1 MHKNFAIS
9 KRKPPVLESFLTNFI
24 NKRDSNTGL
33 CLWILRNFYEHLF
46 LKNICERGFWNE
58 NSFIKDENNEHAGT
72 IEKGIDQY
80 VAHASVL
87 LTKNI
92 KVTTPFSFGEA
103 SLKDVEKEMLHLS
116 SKKTRYVSKYTTKIF

>member
-1 MHKNFAIS
+1 MNTYFEKHLRTGLL
-9 KRKPPVLESFLTNFI
+9 KRKL
-24 NKRDSNTGL
+24 
-33 CLWILRNFYEHLF
+33 LW
-46 LKNICERGFWNE
+46 
-58 NSFIKDENNEHAGT
+58 DEHAGT

-103 SLKDVEKEMLHLS
+103 FLKDVEKEMLHLS